1 MEDYTFRFEAIRGQQ
16 NNSVYFIAQIPF
28 RVLASM
34 VELDNS
40 DDVNDRSQRELNK
53 SRAKAISLYLCQNFN
68 KTFTVIPP
76 LIGFINDE
84 YTFEEVQLEQFKGV
98 GKFKI
103 SMDIKLK
110 LFDGQHRSIGI
121 KEAIQIEPALAG
133 NTVPVMFFVG
143 MSLKDRQQAFHDI
156 NFTQKTPAKALCI
169 AYNGRSSFDS
179 MVVNV
184 FKESPIK
191 HLIDY
196 EKNTVSGK
204 NPYLYSL
211 KTLQEFSTL
220 VLGGTEFNVD
230 DVEYLEQYVSVLT
243 NCLGITQTLD
253 SLKHNASAE
262 LPAVQLREYS
272 LITQVVMVKALGM
285 LGNFVRSYDDWPHY
299 LEKLGKD
306 EIFYRDPH
314 WIGVCLTEAGKLRA
328 SKRAIQLTFLELKS
342 QCGLELSEEDTQFI
356 LQNKGDI

>member
-1 MEDYTFRFEAIRGQQ
+1 MEDYKFRFEAIRGQQ

-34 VELDNS
+34 VELDDS

-68 KTFTVIPP
+68 KAFTVIPP

-121 KEAIQIEPALAG
+121 KEAIQIEPALAN

-156 NFTQKTPAKALCI
+156 NFTQKTPSKALCI

-179 MVVNV
+179 MVVDL
-184 FKESPIK
+184 FKESSIK

-204 NPYLYSL
+204 SPYLFSL
-211 KTLQEFSTL
+211 KTLQEFSGL
-220 VLGGTEFNVD
+220 VIQSNEFTSD
-230 DVEYLEQYVSVLT
+230 DVNYLEQYVSVLF
-243 NCLGITQTLD
+243 NSLGILNTLNV
-253 SLKHNASAE
+253 LKNNASSD
-262 LPAVQLREYS
+262 LPAMQLREYS
-272 LITQVVMVKALGM
+272 LVSQVVMVKAFGLLGKE
-285 LGNFVRSYDDWPHY
+285 LRQYEDWPHY
-299 LEKLGKD
+299 LEKLKD
-306 EIFYRDPH
+306 ESIFYRDPH
-314 WIGVCLTEAGKLRA
+314 WVGRCLTEAGKLRA
-328 SKRAIQLTFLELKS
+328 SKRAIELTFLELKS
-342 QCGLELSEEDTQFI
+342 RCGITWTREEENFNH
-356 LQNKGDI
+356 LNLGDI